1 MDNKV
6 TVNLDVLLTNIDE
19 ELVHVSVL
27 LPVPS

>member
-1 MDNKV
+1 MDNEV
-6 TVNLDVLLTNIDE
+6 TVKLDVLLTNIDE